1 MNISEL
7 IKRNFVDKNLYMANR
22 VSNVQVVE
30 TSNFVK
36 VNSQLC
42 SDTFNVGII
51 LDEHR
56 DYELLFKEVVG
67 SFNEERNVMSLW
79 CWEDSGG
86 FQDFLVYKGMRRTE
100 VNFGMYADVKT
111 LDPKIGH
118 VPGFQ
123 MFETIDI
130 DAFCQVLSSV
140 FDEEEGR
147 NVREYY
153 KSLNMP
159 VIQGDAELKFYLG
172 NFEGRPVCCGS
183 TVKTSD
189 SIGIYDIVTLKEM
202 RGRGFG
208 TEMFGFIL
216 KEIKANYTGTC
227 VLQASEAGMGIYA
240 RAGFAKTCEIA
251 IYDNRAFI

>member
-79 CWEDSGG
+79 CW
-86 FQDFLVYKGMRRTE
+86 
-100 VNFGMYADVKT
+100 
-111 LDPKIGH
+111 
-118 VPGFQ
+118 
-123 MFETIDI
+123 
-130 DAFCQVLSSV
+130 
-140 FDEEEGR
+140 
-147 NVREYY
+147 
-153 KSLNMP
+153 
-159 VIQGDAELKFYLG
+159 
-172 NFEGRPVCCGS
+172 
-183 TVKTSD
+183 
-189 SIGIYDIVTLKEM
+189 
-202 RGRGFG
+202 
-208 TEMFGFIL
+208 
-216 KEIKANYTGTC
+216 
-227 VLQASEAGMGIYA
+227 
-240 RAGFAKTCEIA
+240 
-251 IYDNRAFI
+251 

>member
-42 SDTFNVGII
+42 SDNFNVGII

-79 CWEDSGG
+79 CWEESRG

-118 VPGFQ
+118 VLGFQ

-140 FDEEEGR
+140 FDEEESR
-147 NVREYY
+147 NVRQHRHIRYSHFER
-153 KSLNMP
+153 
-159 VIQGDAELKFYLG
+159 DARTWIWNRNVRLHPQRNQDKLHG
-172 NFEGRPVCCGS
+172 NVC
-183 TVKTSD
+183 
-189 SIGIYDIVTLKEM
+189 
-202 RGRGFG
+202 
-208 TEMFGFIL
+208 
-216 KEIKANYTGTC
+216 
-227 VLQASEAGMGIYA
+227 ASGL
-240 RAGFAKTCEIA
+240 
-251 IYDNRAFI
+251 